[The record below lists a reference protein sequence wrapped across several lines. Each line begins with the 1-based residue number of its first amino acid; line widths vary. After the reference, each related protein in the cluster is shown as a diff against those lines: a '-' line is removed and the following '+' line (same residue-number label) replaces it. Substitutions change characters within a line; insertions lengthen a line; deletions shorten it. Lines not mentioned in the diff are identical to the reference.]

1 MKDVVAQPRVLVIDD
16 HAAVRAGLARAIED
30 AQMVCCAMAA
40 SKSEA
45 MAQLAHTNPD
55 AIVVDLNLPDGNG
68 LELISWARK
77 NSPTIAI
84 IVLTLEDD
92 LDLVS
97 AATQSGAQ
105 AFISKSESTERLI
118 SAIKS
123 VLTQPDLFISSHTVA
138 LLGREKMQN
147 LLSPRERMVLTH
159 LEGELSLTEIAGQM
173 FISHATVKSHCATI
187 YRKLETR
194 SRRSAVARAKTIGLL

>member
-1 MKDVVAQPRVLVIDD
+1 MSASVLIIDD
-16 HAAVRAGLARAIED
+16 HPLVRDGVKKSLTAAGFNCVGEAGSLKEAI
-30 AQMVCCAMAA
+30 AMIA
-40 SKSEA
+40 
-45 MAQLAHTNPD
+45 LHNPD
-55 AIVVDLNLPDGNG
+55 VITVDLNLPDGSG
-68 LELISWARK
+68 LEIISWARK

-84 IVLTLEDD
+84 IVLTLDDD

-97 AATQSGAQ
+97 AASQSGAQ
-105 AFISKSESTERLI
+105 AFISKSQSAEHLVA
-118 SAIKS
+118 AIKS

-138 LLGREKMQN
+138 LLGREKVRD

-159 LEGELSLTEIAGQM
+159 LEGELSLAEIAGQM
-173 FISHATVKSHCATI
+173 FISQATVKSHCAAI

>member
-1 MKDVVAQPRVLVIDD
+1 MLFIDD
-16 HAAVRAGLARAIED
+16 HPLVRDGVKKSLVAAGFNCVGEAGSLKEAI
-30 AQMVCCAMAA
+30 AMIA
-40 SKSEA
+40 
-45 MAQLAHTNPD
+45 LHNPD
-55 AIVVDLNLPDGNG
+55 VITVDINLPDGNG
-68 LELISWARK
+68 LEIISWARK
-77 NSPTIAI
+77 NSPTITI
-84 IVLTLEDD
+84 VVLTLDDD

-97 AATQSGAQ
+97 AASQSGAQ
-105 AFISKSESTERLI
+105 AFISKSEGAEHLV

-123 VLTQPDLFISSHTVA
+123 VLAQPELFISRHTLA
-138 LLGREKMQN
+138 LLGREKVQN

-159 LEGELSLTEIAGQM
+159 LAGELSLTEIAVTM

>member
-1 MKDVVAQPRVLVIDD
+1 VIDD
-16 HAAVRAGLARAIED
+16 HPLVRDGVKRSLTAAGFICVGEAGSLKEAI
-30 AQMVCCAMAA
+30 AMIA
-40 SKSEA
+40 
-45 MAQLAHTNPD
+45 LHNPD
-55 AIVVDLNLPDGNG
+55 VITVDLNLPDGNG
-68 LELISWARK
+68 LEIISWARK

-97 AATQSGAQ
+97 AASQSGAQ
-105 AFISKSESTERLI
+105 AFISKTESAEHLI
-118 SAIKS
+118 SAIRS
-123 VLTQPDLFISSHTVA
+123 VLTQPDLFISGHTVA
-138 LLGREKMQN
+138 LLGRAKAQN

-159 LEGELSLTEIAGQM
+159 LEGELSLTEIASQM

-194 SRRSAVARAKTIGLL
+194 SRRSAVARAKTMGLL

>member
-1 MKDVVAQPRVLVIDD
+1 MLVIDD
-16 HAAVRAGLARAIED
+16 HPLVREGVKKSLTAAGFNCVGEAGSLKEAI
-30 AQMVCCAMAA
+30 AMIA
-40 SKSEA
+40 
-45 MAQLAHTNPD
+45 LHNPD
-55 AIVVDLNLPDGNG
+55 VITVDLNLPDGNG
-68 LELISWARK
+68 LEIISWARK
-77 NSPTIAI
+77 NSSTIAI
-84 IVLTLEDD
+84 IVLTLDDD

-97 AATQSGAQ
+97 AAAQSGAQ
-105 AFISKSESTERLI
+105 AFISKSESAEHLV

-123 VLTQPDLFISSHTVA
+123 VLAQPELFISRHTLA
-138 LLGREKMQN
+138 LLGREKVRN

-159 LEGELSLTEIAGQM
+159 LAGELSLTEIAATM

>member
-1 MKDVVAQPRVLVIDD
+1 MSTSVLVIDD
-16 HAAVRAGLARAIED
+16 HPLVRDGVKKSLVAAGFNCVGEAGSLKEAI
-30 AQMVCCAMAA
+30 AMIA
-40 SKSEA
+40 
-45 MAQLAHTNPD
+45 LHNPD
-55 AIVVDLNLPDGNG
+55 VITVDINLPDGNG
-68 LELISWARK
+68 LEIISWARR
-77 NSPTIAI
+77 NSTTIAI
-84 IVLTLEDD
+84 VVLTLDDD

-97 AATQSGAQ
+97 AASQSGAQ
-105 AFISKSESTERLI
+105 AFISKSEGAEHLV

-123 VLTQPDLFISSHTVA
+123 VLAQPELFISRHTLA
-138 LLGREKMQN
+138 LLGREKVQN

-159 LEGELSLTEIAGQM
+159 LAGELSLTEIAATM